1 MADSIVRQAVRN
13 AEKSGAS
20 VGDEI
25 LKIQNEMR
33 VREDVR
39 KSKEE
44 PARKAAEKAA
54 QTTTS
59 PEGVKKT
66 TYPYVAPSRG
76 AGGGGRGG
84 AMTGGGGGL
93 PGLEGAMRKGG
104 KVKGYASG
112 GSVTR
117 ADGCVT
123 KGHTKGKMR

>member
-25 LKIQNEMR
+25 LKIQDEMR
-33 VREDVR
+33 VRADLR

-59 PEGVKKT
+59 SEGVKKT

-76 AGGGGRGG
+76 AGGGRGG

-93 PGLEGAMRKGG
+93 PGLEGAMRNGG
-104 KVKGYASG
+104 KVKGYAKG
-112 GSVTR
+112 GVTR

-123 KGHTKGKMR
+123 KGHTKGKMV